1 VRVRLR
7 WKIMTFTV
15 MPLVTLALTT
25 LWIVNRSI
33 TRQVHQ
39 GIHDDLRRASAVL
52 ENLLDARGQSLT
64 VAGQMIV
71 QDPKFFS
78 VLTIPASYTDP
89 QLRATVVG
97 VARDFNAITQADLF
111 EVTDAEGHLLGSVG
125 RDASVATGREELVRE
140 ALMGRP
146 VSTILVQPDAH
157 YQVCVAPVFAGGRVV
172 GALLLGGRIGA
183 DLAERLRQLTRSEVT
198 FVSQEATTGST
209 LENAEDRDAVLAA
222 VAQLASRSASDP
234 RGGTLIE
241 VHGAIHLYLTL
252 VHRLPQSDPQQGQ
265 FFVMQRAI
273 DSETVFLRE
282 TKAELLGLGASA
294 MLVALLAGFLIAER
308 ITAPVQRLVRG
319 AEEME
324 HGNYDFPLAV
334 QSRDEIGELASRFD
348 DMRRRQREYV
358 RNLEEVA
365 RVKSEFINLAS
376 HELRTPISII
386 QGFHELMLDGK
397 LGRIN
402 LQQRQAIEAAHQSVA
417 TLTRIAESAT
427 QMAQIEGDDLRL
439 KRSDCEVSVLVDE
452 AVAKVRALAV
462 GRRVKIQSEVSLGL
476 DTVHVDGASIVQAL
490 VNLLGNGI
498 RFTPDGGWVRLQ
510 ALRDGPWLK
519 ISVIDNGV
527 GIEEERQ
534 KHLLDRSLNVRD
546 SLNHHSS
553 STLEFNSAGLGFGL
567 PIARGI
573 VEAHGGYLTLESSP
587 GTGTTVTVRIP
598 AGAPARMEK
607 AA

>member
-1 VRVRLR
+1 
-7 WKIMTFTV
+7 MTFTV
-15 MPLVTLALTT
+15 LPLVTLAFAT

-52 ENLLDARGQSLT
+52 ENLLDTRGQSLM

-78 VLTIPASYTDP
+78 VLTIPASYDDP

-97 VARDFNAITQADLF
+97 VARDFNVITQADLF

-125 RDASVATGREELVRE
+125 RDASVAPGREELVRE

-146 VSTILVQPDAH
+146 ISNILAQPDAH

-172 GALLLGGRIGA
+172 GALLLGARIGG

-198 FVSQEATTGST
+198 FVSKGSTTGST
-209 LENAEDRDAVLAA
+209 LEHTEDRDAVLAA
-222 VAQLASRSASDP
+222 VAQLARRSASDP
-234 RGGTLIE
+234 RGATLLE
-241 VHGAIHLYLTL
+241 VRGGGHLYLTS
-252 VHRLPQSDPQQGQ
+252 VHRLPQSDPKQGQ

-273 DSETVFLRE
+273 DAETVFLRE
-282 TKAELLGLGASA
+282 TQAELLGLGVSA
-294 MLVALLAGFLIAER
+294 MLVALVAGFLIAER

-334 QSRDEIGELASRFD
+334 STGDEIGELASRFD

-358 RNLEEVA
+358 HSLQEAA
-365 RVKSEFINLAS
+365 RVKSEFISVAS
-376 HELRTPISII
+376 HELRTPISVI
-386 QGFHELMLDGK
+386 QGFHELMLDGV
-397 LGRIN
+397 LGKIN
-402 LQQRQAIEAAHQSVA
+402 PKQRQAIEAAHQSVA
-417 TLTRIAESAT
+417 TLTRIAEDAT
-427 QMAQIEGDDLRL
+427 RMAEIEGDHLLL
-439 KRSDCEVSVLVDE
+439 KRTDCDVSSLVDD
-452 AVAKVRALAV
+452 AIAKARALAV
-462 GRRVKIQSEVSLGL
+462 GREVAVKSEVSLELGM
-476 DTVHVDGASIVQAL
+476 VHVDGPSMVQAL
-490 VNLLGNGI
+490 VNLVGNGI
-498 RFTPDGGWVRLQ
+498 RFTPDGGGVRVQ
-510 ALRDGPWLK
+510 AVQDSRWLV

-527 GIEEERQ
+527 GIDVERQ
-534 KHLLDRSLNVRD
+534 KDLLGKSLSVRD

-553 STLEFNSAGLGFGL
+553 GTLEFNSAGLGLGF

-573 VEAHGGYLTLESSP
+573 VEAHGGYLTLDSAP

-598 AGAPARMEK
+598 GQAHPRMEK